1 MKIQRI
7 LRLAGFLPLVLGL
20 LAAPAAAFQ
29 EAGGHEKTKSWL
41 ELFETTGPVGYLM
54 ALVSVIGTTLVIEHM
69 VSLRREKLA
78 PDVLAGDLE
87 ALINEEEYERALGG
101 AARCFELL
109 SEIEPNPERK
119 KLLRERH
126 RERIEQLQRDFPNS
140 IFLKKQ

>member
-54 ALVSVIGTTLVIEHM
+54 VACSVAGTTLVIEHI

-78 PDVLAGDLE
+78 PAELAGELE
-87 ALINEEEYERALGG
+87 ALINEEEYDQAVT
-101 AARCFELL
+101 
-109 SEIEPNPERK
+109 I
-119 KLLRERH
+119 
-126 RERIEQLQRDFPNS
+126 
-140 IFLKKQ
+140 